1 MGSKRSS
8 EQVIKLLDCRGEK
21 ELARTLRRRWI
32 ELNVHNADSFSDEL
46 VAAVQFHAP
55 LKEYESLR
63 SSADDPNTLLSIFQ
77 ELYTRENT
85 DTVDIDWVL
94 EIEDQSSV
102 DGGLSR
108 GATRWSEQ
116 RSFAAARNSFI
127 YPRER
132 FAAQANG

>member
-8 EQVIKLLDCRGEK
+8 EQVIKLLDYRGEK

-94 EIEDQSSV
+94 EIEDQTSV
-102 DGGLSR
+102 DGGLSC
-108 GATRWSEQ
+108 GGTRWSEQ
-116 RSFAAARNSFI
+116 RSFASACKSGI
-127 YPRER
+127 
-132 FAAQANG
+132 